1 MYRENYNEG
10 ELLWCYCN
18 FSASLKLF
26 QTKSILKRAT
36 LAPSA
41 GYLTDDNVNEVK
53 SNDQY
58 LSFRNIKDTLD
69 LLTSNSLA

>member
-1 MYRENYNEG
+1 M
-10 ELLWCYCN
+10 LLQL
-18 FSASLKLF
+18 FSKFEIIPKQSQFK
-26 QTKSILKRAT
+26 KRAT

-53 SNDQY
+53 SNDHIF
-58 LSFRNIKDTLD
+58 LFRNIKDTLD